1 VSLSFVFEFRFCCFW
16 CGSSG
21 EILAYKY
28 FYCRNGKVAHGVLD
42 ILKEL
47 PIVKVGV
54 GDLPG
59 LVGSPGMFTRCL
71 ELNA

>member
-1 VSLSFVFEFRFCCFW
+1 
-16 CGSSG
+16 
-21 EILAYKY
+21 
-28 FYCRNGKVAHGVLD
+28 VLD

-54 GDLPG
+54 EDLPG

-71 ELNA
+71 ELDA